1 MRLHRNFNCIEAP
14 RKASELSIMKN
25 AQMLREAAGQVVQ
38 DAIGASTAT
47 AESIEAAGQN
57 LARVQG
63 ICEESTSTAAILLG
77 EGHSAVQAIVGS
89 AANVTEKVIAI
100 QGMLQNVKVAII
112 ELDALVT
119 AHGGTMQQ
127 AAERAMGGGS

>member
-1 MRLHRNFNCIEAP
+1 
-14 RKASELSIMKN
+14 MKN